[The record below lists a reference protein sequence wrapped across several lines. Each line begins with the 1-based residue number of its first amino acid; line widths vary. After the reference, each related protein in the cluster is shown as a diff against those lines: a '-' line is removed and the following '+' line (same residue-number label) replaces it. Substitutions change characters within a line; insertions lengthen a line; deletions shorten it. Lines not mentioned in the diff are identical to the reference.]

1 MDRSQRTG
9 LIIMIAS
16 AFAAVF
22 FLWSILRRSYMAV
35 ALPVM
40 SAIAAVSAL
49 AFWIG
54 WTMFTAETE
63 QLDELDEELEEEEA
77 ADA

>member
-22 FLWSILRRSYMAV
+22 FLWAIVRRSYLAV

-40 SAIAAVSAL
+40 SAIAAVTAL

-54 WTMFTAETE
+54 WTMFTADSEE
-63 QLDELDEELEEEEA
+63 LEGLDEEMEEEEA
-77 ADA
+77 NP